1 MFSRGMLECC
11 KYPLPPPRASVKSVR
26 EPRFGGLTLTSA
38 VTPLVFL
45 SCRTLCHKP
54 RIISC
59 NVQLLVN
66 TGQPISQS
74 RRRGG
79 GGFLKSN
86 GSIRMGIRVTLN
98 MGTSQPLSDELEGSQ
113 RMVPKSLVD
122 VGGQNGQTGWRPYH
136 PLGSTLLGDLY
147 QQGIPNKEVP
157 QCMNTVQ
164 QINGT
169 CHLNQGGVGEQDLRE
184 RTGQCEKKGQC

>member
-11 KYPLPPPRASVKSVR
+11 KYFPPPWASVKSVR

-45 SCRTLCHKP
+45 SCRTLRHKP
-54 RIISC
+54 CIYCGHIISC
-59 NVQLLVN
+59 NVQL
-66 TGQPISQS
+66 PISQS

-79 GGFLKSN
+79 AGFLKSN
-86 GSIRMGIRVTLN
+86 GSIRMGIQVTLN
-98 MGTSQPLSDELEGSQ
+98 MGTSQPLSDELGGSQ
-113 RMVPKSLVD
+113 IMVPKSLVD

-147 QQGIPNKEVP
+147 
-157 QCMNTVQ
+157 
-164 QINGT
+164 
-169 CHLNQGGVGEQDLRE
+169 
-184 RTGQCEKKGQC
+184 

>member
-11 KYPLPPPRASVKSVR
+11 KYPPRASVKSVR

-45 SCRTLCHKP
+45 SCRTLRHKP
-54 RIISC
+54 CIYCGHIIRC
-59 NVQLLVN
+59 NVQM
-66 TGQPISQS
+66 PISQS

-86 GSIRMGIRVTLN
+86 GSIRMGIQVTLN
-98 MGTSQPLSDELEGSQ
+98 MGTSQPLWDELKGSQ

-147 QQGIPNKEVP
+147 
-157 QCMNTVQ
+157 
-164 QINGT
+164 
-169 CHLNQGGVGEQDLRE
+169 
-184 RTGQCEKKGQC
+184 